1 MLTFIKKPKL
11 SRANNIDQTDERE
24 NHYRDVDVNRLT
36 VTSTNRPITRT
47 DITETWKSIRQSTD
61 SDIDVTDN
69 TDRHRHSMV
78 KPKTNRE
85 RTSRAKREHRE
96 QSESIARTSR
106 EHREH
111 RENIAKASRQ

>member
-11 SRANNIDQTDERE
+11 SRANNIDPTDERE

-78 KPKTNRE
+78 KPKNE
-85 RTSRAKREHRE
+85 
-96 QSESIARTSR
+96 
-106 EHREH
+106 
-111 RENIAKASRQ
+111 